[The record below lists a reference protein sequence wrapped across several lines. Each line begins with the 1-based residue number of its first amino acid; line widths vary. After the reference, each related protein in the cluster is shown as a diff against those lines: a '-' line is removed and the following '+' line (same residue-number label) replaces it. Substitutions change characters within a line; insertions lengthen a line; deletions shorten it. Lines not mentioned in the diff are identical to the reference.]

1 MKLSDRQQIIIQI
14 VKDNEPIS
22 ADAIADK
29 LGLSK
34 STIRSDLAVLSVVA
48 ILEAK
53 PKVGY
58 VYLGSPIN
66 PDIISNLYE
75 VTAQEVMSRP
85 LVVSQETEIQEA
97 IEDLFMFDS
106 GSLFVINQ
114 EEELIGLASRKDLLR
129 FLLSGSSNLTTPIG
143 IIMTR
148 MPNII
153 VAYEDTSLY
162 EVAQLLEQH
171 QIDSLPIV
179 SRAQPLYVIGKISK
193 TTILNQYINSY
204 QED

>member
-34 STIRSDLAVLSVVA
+34 STIRSDLAVLSVVE

-58 VYLGSPIN
+58 VYLGSPTN
-66 PDIISNLYE
+66 PIQISNLYQ
-75 VTAQEVMSRP
+75 VPAQQVMSKP
-85 LVVSQETEIQEA
+85 LLVHQETEIQEA

-106 GSLFVINQ
+106 GSLFVINK
-114 EEELIGLASRKDLLR
+114 EKELIGLASRKDLLR
-129 FLLSGSSNLTTPIG
+129 FLLSGSSNLATPIG

-153 VAYEDTSLY
+153 VAYEDTTLF
-162 EVAQLLEQH
+162 EVAQLLQH
-171 QIDSLPIV
+171 HEIDSLPIV
-179 SRAQPLYVIGKISK
+179 SKAQPLKVIGKISK
-193 TTILNQYINSY
+193 TTILNQYINSN